1 MSAGVIMNVLL
12 SITLLFVFN
21 VAFPKKGLFSD
32 VLTFEA
38 GSKASEIGLV
48 EYNVDTHEGDFIHFY
63 SDPRYVGTNE
73 EGYIPNKDYKEQ
85 NKDCLKPI
93 WRKMKE
99 ANIFGP
105 FVKLLRPHIN
115 QGLFDLFLSEDVY
128 I

>member
-1 MSAGVIMNVLL
+1 MTLNEKITQLLDGILNEEEKRVLDD
-12 SITLLFVFN
+12 FVDN
-21 VAFPKKGLFSD
+21 
-32 VLTFEA
+32 
-38 GSKASEIGLV
+38 
-48 EYNVDTHEGDFIHFY
+48 
-63 SDPRYVGTNE
+63 YVGTNE